1 MHEALITDIADYTH
15 FVASRQG
22 LFVIGPERCDLLALG
37 RWYGLSVRGNRL
49 YAFNHLDKAEK
60 PTRQGR
66 ILCFDMANAMACH
79 VVAEGLDNGCQQ
91 IDFIDG
97 RLHVVDSHAQRLI
110 VVPDDGTRITLTPIR
125 PVPRNSPVPGH
136 VHMNSLLA
144 RGDHIYLLLDHDG
157 AQPSQLAVFDRQWQ
171 DQGRIT
177 LQGLGCHNIVM
188 LEDGDML
195 YCASMDGWLRT
206 TSGRVIEAVNGLMTR
221 GLSVGADMIAVGSSV
236 FGKRAV
242 RHGLPGVVSL
252 MDRDYRV
259 IHKIIIPGAPTEIR
273 RIDGQD
279 LSLSDFPF
287 VPATAC
293 AA

>member
-1 MHEALITDIADYTH
+1 MLEALITDLAGFTH

-22 LFVIGPERCDLLALG
+22 LFVIGPDRCELLALG
-37 RWYGLSVRGNRL
+37 RWYGLTIQGSKL
-49 YAFNHLDKAEK
+49 YAFNHLDKAELS
-60 PTRQGR
+60 TRQGR
-66 ILCFDMANAMACH
+66 IVCFDMANGMACH
-79 VVAEGLDNGCQQ
+79 VVAEGLDNGCHQ

-97 RLHVVDSHAQRLI
+97 RLHVVDTHGQRLI
-110 VVPDDGTRITLTPIR
+110 VVAEGGALTTLTPIR
-125 PVPRNSPVPGH
+125 PVARNSPVPGY

-144 RGDHIYLLLDHDG
+144 RGDHIYLLLDHEG
-157 AQPSQLAVFDRQWQ
+157 AQPSQLAVFDRHWQ

-177 LQGLGCHNIVM
+177 LQGLGCYNIVM

-221 GLSVGADMIAVGSSV
+221 GLSVGIDQIAVGSSV

-259 IHKIIIPGAPTEIR
+259 MHKVIIPGAPTEIR

-279 LSLSDFPF
+279 LSLSDYQGAI
-287 VPATAC
+287 ATAC